1 MTDPSAKAPPGA
13 AADARVRHPLPPR
26 ARKLSWQERYLPA
39 LISAVVVT
47 VVFVTIAQIVTSA
60 DAWTRIRLQF
70 FNLEAMQ
77 AAFPRVLR
85 GFWTNLYLWG
95 AGLVA
100 IGIWALILAVMR
112 SLTGPWFAPL
122 RIFVMIYVDV
132 FRGIPALLLV
142 LLFGFG
148 IPALNLPGLPNSG
161 LFWGFVAMVLS
172 YSAYACEIYRAGIE
186 AVHDG
191 QRAAAKALGL
201 TQWQTMWYAILPQAL
216 RNVIPALLNLVVA
229 LQKDVVL
236 LSVIGVRDAV
246 REAQIFTASTFNYSS
261 LVVAALLFMATS
273 IPLAR
278 LTDHFA
284 RRDRTRRLQITT

>member
-1 MTDPSAKAPPGA
+1 M
-13 AADARVRHPLPPR
+13 
-26 ARKLSWQERYLPA
+26 SWQQRYLPA
-39 LISAVVVT
+39 LISVASVTAMVIALSYVVGG
-47 VVFVTIAQIVTSA
+47 SE
-60 DAWTRIRLQF
+60 AWPRIQAQF
-70 FNLEAMQ
+70 FNLDAMRQ
-77 AAFPRVLR
+77 AFPRVLG
-85 GFWTNLYLWG
+85 GFWTNLWLWG

-100 IGIWALILAVMR
+100 IGIWALVLAVMR
-112 SLTGPWFAPL
+112 SMTGPWFAPL
-122 RIFVMIYVDV
+122 RIFTMVYVDL

-148 IPALNLPGLPNSG
+148 IPALNLSGLPSSG

-172 YSAYACEIYRAGIE
+172 YSAYACEIYRAGID

-201 TQWQTMWYAILPQAL
+201 GQWQTMWYAVLPQAI

-278 LTDHFA
+278 LTDHLA
-284 RRDRTRRLQITT
+284 RRDRARRTQGAG